1 MRCLLPRLLSLFS
14 FKIQKSR
21 LASEISS
28 KSNINNLHLVVD
40 TSMAGATSEISLSLN
55 SQLPLTFVCAFQ
67 AKLGAA
73 FQFEPEAEAESNKKQ
88 LQSKL
93 EKSHR
98 KEHSPACI
106 FFSKGIFW
114 LRVSYDM
121 LYQDFWGG

>member
-1 MRCLLPRLLSLFS
+1 MLNLFS

-21 LASEISS
+21 QASEIGS

-40 TSMAGATSEISLSLN
+40 TSMAGNRKYIYIISLTEVD
-55 SQLPLTFVCAFQ
+55 PLTFAAAK

-98 KEHSPACI
+98 KEHSAC
-106 FFSKGIFW
+106 FFSKRNFW

-121 LYQDFWGG
+121 FYHGFLGG